1 MQNIESALEAQ
12 LKTLGDSLERT
23 MGEWRSEDAANRQ
36 KLEDQIRG
44 LEDEIGSVK
53 GQLTEAR
60 SMSLPGVVAADESQA
75 RESFSMARACR
86 ALARKDFAD
95 APYEREVF
103 SEMKEKA
110 MSQGTDTA
118 GEPGHRHCGRLHR
131 PRRGHHPGHREA
143 QGERHRLRPRC
154 SGYCLHWRPGLDPE
168 ADDRC
173 DGLLG
178 QRELHDHL
186 E

>member
-60 SMSLPGVVAADESQA
+60 SMSLPGVVAADVYDE
-75 RESFSMARACR
+75 
-86 ALARKDFAD
+86 
-95 APYEREVF
+95 
-103 SEMKEKA
+103 
-110 MSQGTDTA
+110 A
-118 GEPGHRHCGRLHR
+118 G
-131 PRRGHHPGHREA
+131 
-143 QGERHRLRPRC
+143 
-154 SGYCLHWRPGLDPE
+154 
-168 ADDRC
+168 DD
-173 DGLLG
+173 
-178 QRELHDHL
+178 
-186 E
+186 

>member
-1 MQNIESALEAQ
+1 MQNIETALEAQ

-23 MGEWRSEDAANRQ
+23 MGDWRSEDAANRQ

-44 LEDEIGSVK
+44 LEDEIGTVK

-86 ALARKDFAD
+86 ALARKDFND

-103 SEMKEKA
+103 SAMKEKA
-110 MSQGTDTA
+110 MSQGVARRPVVPELLSETISA
-118 GEPGHRHCGRLHR
+118 RMWEPRYVKLLKAR
-131 PRRGHHPGHREA
+131 
-143 QGERHRLRPRC
+143 
-154 SGYCLHWRPGLDPE
+154 
-168 ADDRC
+168 
-173 DGLLG
+173 DG
-178 QRELHDHL
+178 D
-186 E
+186 